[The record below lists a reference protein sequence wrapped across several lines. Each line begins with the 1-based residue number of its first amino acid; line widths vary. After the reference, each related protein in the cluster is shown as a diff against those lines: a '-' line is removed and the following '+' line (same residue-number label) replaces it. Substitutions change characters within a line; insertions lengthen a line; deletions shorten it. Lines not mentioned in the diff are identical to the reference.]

1 MEESELES
9 KQRDELLFLMGCGA
23 ARTQEGPHHHQ
34 NDDERSDRDDDDD
47 DQDVV
52 LTGASDTRFT

>member
-1 MEESELES
+1 
-9 KQRDELLFLMGCGA
+9 MGCGA
-23 ARTQEGPHHHQ
+23 ARTQEGPHQYQ
-34 NDDERSDRDDDDD
+34 NDGESSDRDDDDD

>member
-1 MEESELES
+1 
-9 KQRDELLFLMGCGA
+9 MGCGA

-34 NDDERSDRDDDDD
+34 NDGESSDRDDDDD

-52 LTGASDTRFT
+52 LTGASDTRFP

>member
-1 MEESELES
+1 
-9 KQRDELLFLMGCGA
+9 MGCGA

-34 NDDERSDRDDDDD
+34 NDDESSDRDDDDD

-52 LTGASDTRFT
+52 LTGAPDTRFT

>member
-1 MEESELES
+1 
-9 KQRDELLFLMGCGA
+9 MGCGA
-23 ARTQEGPHHHQ
+23 ARTQEGPHQHQ
-34 NDDERSDRDDDDD
+34 NDGESSDRDDDDD